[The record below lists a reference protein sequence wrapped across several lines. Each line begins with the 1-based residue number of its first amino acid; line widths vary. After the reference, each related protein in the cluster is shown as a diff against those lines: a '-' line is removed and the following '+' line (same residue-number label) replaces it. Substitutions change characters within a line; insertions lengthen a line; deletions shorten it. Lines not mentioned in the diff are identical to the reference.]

1 MDYMK
6 KPLFNKIKDLDKF
19 SLDVYEKRRSE
30 LAEIGKLKNK
40 VKHENLFERV
50 LFQKGVNMDKDISL
64 SKKYIMVKEKLMPEE
79 KMRDYRDVKY
89 LLEESK
95 TKDFCNWKHFTSSK
109 YFSSSKMKE
118 SIEKLNLTKKFKYYK
133 KKKISVNK
141 DPWNQIMIKSYGNSS
156 MQRNIDTNRS
166 DSPVKIAKQRYKNI
180 SFKNSMLK
188 NQPLMQIIL
197 LPKIENLKT
206 DVSEKVE
213 EKEVNKSKELNKHSF
228 NTEEI
233 ADPITERKKNIIR
246 RKTLLSN
253 IFQAF
258 EKTEDGQKYAEYLN
272 LAKRRDSKII
282 TIPDSITENIPT
294 TLSIDNTIKIS
305 NTFSSNKIEREE
317 ILSNNLKI
325 SRNKFKETFK
335 HESKASDEKSRFN
348 DKTVSRTVND
358 NSFKSKQSFMK
369 SNCKM
374 FLENSRKI
382 NLSRVKNKL
391 NDKYNQLNEVSKKI
405 NVAIKK
411 ALDVI
416 TKKEIQSEDRTP
428 NSDI

>member
-1 MDYMK
+1 MK

-95 TKDFCNWKHFTSSK
+95 TKDFCNWKHFNTTK
-109 YFSSSKMKE
+109 YYSQSKMNE
-118 SIEKLNLTKKFKYYK
+118 SIEKLNLTRKFKFYK
-133 KKKISVNK
+133 KKKIGVIK
-141 DPWNQIMIKSYGNSS
+141 DPWSQIMIKSSGTTSL
-156 MQRNIDTNRS
+156 QRNSDMNRS
-166 DSPVKIAKQRYKNI
+166 DSPVKIAKKMYKNI
-180 SFKNSMLK
+180 SFQNFLLK
-188 NQPLMQIIL
+188 NKPLKQIIL
-197 LPKIENLKT
+197 LPKIENLTT

-213 EKEVNKSKELNKHSF
+213 DKEINKSKECNKISF
-228 NTEEI
+228 NIEENG
-233 ADPITERKKNIIR
+233 DPMMERKKNIVR

-272 LAKRRDSKII
+272 LAKRRDSNIMAI
-282 TIPDSITENIPT
+282 TDSIMENIPS
-294 TLSIDNTIKIS
+294 TLSIDNTVKMS
-305 NTFSSNKIEREE
+305 NTLSLNKIEKEE
-317 ILSNNLKI
+317 IGHNNLKI

-335 HESKASDEKSRFN
+335 QESKESDYKSRCN
-348 DKTVSRTVND
+348 EQSSSRTYN
-358 NSFKSKQSFMK
+358 NKSFNPKQSFIK

-382 NLSRVKNKL
+382 NLNRVKDKL
-391 NDKYNQLNEVSKKI
+391 NDKYNQLNDVSKKI

-411 ALDVI
+411 ALDII
-416 TKKEIQSEDRTP
+416 TQKEIQSEDRTP
-428 NSDI
+428 NTDI